1 MLATDADV
9 LDITGYT
16 VNDQQIRRAQG
27 IVEVIAGKPES
38 LVTNETD
45 KHWLKYAVCWQSA
58 YLDNSDVFAQANVE
72 QVKQDKTTVTYG
84 EKTYAVSPL
93 VVEAVKQLSWNKS
106 RSIMTG
112 PNTVRANR
120 MPDWWYW

>member
-1 MLATDADV
+1 M
-9 LDITGYT
+9 TGYT
-16 VNDQQIRRAQG
+16 VNDQQIRQAQG
-27 IVEVIAGKPES
+27 IVEVCAGRPES

-84 EKTYAVSPL
+84 DKGKSL
-93 VVEAVKQLSWNKS
+93 GVVGF
-106 RSIMTG
+106 R
-112 PNTVRANR
+112 
-120 MPDWWYW
+120 

>member
-9 LDITGYT
+9 LDMTGYT
-16 VNDQQIRRAQG
+16 VNDQQIRQAQG
-27 IVEVIAGKPES
+27 IVEVIAGRPES

-45 KHWLKYAVCWQSA
+45 KHWLKYAVCWQAA

-84 EKTYAVSPL
+84 DNTYAVSPL

-112 PNTVRANR
+112 PNTVKANR